1 MFGKIIRSKL
11 FKFTLF
17 ALAAALIITIVY
29 TLNSFDKAELVST
42 SGRTFERAQVTEIIE
57 DNLQEDGNRYGN
69 QRVML
74 YIKSG
79 ELKGQTVEATSP
91 NGTLFGAVCRK
102 GMSVIAIV
110 SVSGE
115 SSVVTVYSRD
125 RTIPIICFV
134 LIFILSLWL
143 VGGKK
148 GLKSALCLG
157 VSMVSVFLVFFPLV
171 YRGFSPFWGAVIVA
185 ALSAFVT
192 ILTVGGINTKSLAAI
207 LGTLF
212 GVCMAGAAASLF
224 GLAAGIS
231 GYNVSEIESLL
242 FVAQHSD
249 IQIGGLLFAG
259 ILISSL
265 GAVMDV
271 GMSIASTL
279 NEIHEKKPELSS
291 SELFI
296 SGINVGR
303 DIMGTM
309 SNTLILA
316 FAGGS
321 VITLMINYAYDLPF
335 NQVLNSYN
343 IGIEIMQGISGSL
356 GIILTVPFTSFVAS
370 RLLKHKR

>member
-1 MFGKIIRSKL
+1 
-11 FKFTLF
+11 
-17 ALAAALIITIVY
+17 
-29 TLNSFDKAELVST
+29 
-42 SGRTFERAQVTEIIE
+42 
-57 DNLQEDGNRYGN
+57 
-69 QRVML
+69 ML

-79 ELKGQTVEATSP
+79 ALKGQTVEATSS
-91 NGTLFGAVCRK
+91 NGTLFGAACRD

-115 SSVVTVYSRD
+115 SSVVTVYSQD
-125 RTIPIICFV
+125 RTVPIICFV

-157 VSMVSVFLVFFPLV
+157 VSIVSVFLVFFPLV

-185 ALSAFVT
+185 ALSTFVT
-192 ILTVGGINTKSLAAI
+192 IFTVGGVNAKSLAAI
-207 LGTLF
+207 AGTMF

-242 FVAQHSD
+242 FVAQHSN

-259 ILISSL
+259 VLISSL

-279 NEIHEKKPELSS
+279 NEIHEKKSELSS

-303 DIMGTM
+303 DMMGTM

-321 VITLMINYAYDLPF
+321 VITLMINYAYDLPL

-356 GIILTVPFTSFVAS
+356 GIILTVPFTSFAAS
-370 RLLKHKR
+370 RLLKRKDKERK